1 MPSLNL
7 TVKPLL
13 HTLAVALAAAGICS
27 CSTRGN
33 DSTVPKPEAWPRI
46 EVPAEEYTEHSFD
59 NVSLTLN
66 SVATVS
72 GEAKDE
78 GTWINITYPTFQ
90 NAHLYLTLSGA
101 KSPDEL
107 KAILDNRRERMEL
120 NTGGTVTEL
129 TELTSDGG
137 WEGLLAVTR
146 SSLTTPVQL
155 LAHDGNK
162 VLSGVL
168 YFNFPADTPADSVAP
183 IVKTV
188 RRDMIHALKHLR
200 SL

>member
-1 MPSLNL
+1 
-7 TVKPLL
+7 
-13 HTLAVALAAAGICS
+13 
-27 CSTRGN
+27 
-33 DSTVPKPEAWPRI
+33 
-46 EVPAEEYTEHSFD
+46 
-59 NVSLTLN
+59 
-66 SVATVS
+66 
-72 GEAKDE
+72 
-78 GTWINITYPTFQ
+78 
-90 NAHLYLTLSGA
+90 
-101 KSPDEL
+101 
-107 KAILDNRRERMEL
+107 MEL
-120 NTGGTVTEL
+120 NTGGAVTEL